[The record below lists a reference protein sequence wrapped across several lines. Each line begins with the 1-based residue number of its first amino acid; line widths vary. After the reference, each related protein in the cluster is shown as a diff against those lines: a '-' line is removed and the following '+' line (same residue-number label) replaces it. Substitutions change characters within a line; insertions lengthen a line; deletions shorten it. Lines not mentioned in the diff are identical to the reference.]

1 MQNLSF
7 TQQYEPVWCQC
18 KLAVLSYSI
27 CIHVRANVCVCVC
40 LKREGRAVHQI
51 SHLIWA
57 ASGEVKGAVGRLSS
71 RRRGGKKKKGETE
84 SRWCECER
92 G

>member
-1 MQNLSF
+1 MHL
-7 TQQYEPVWCQC
+7 
-18 KLAVLSYSI
+18 YSI
-27 CIHVRANVCVCVC
+27 CIHVRAKACVCVC

-71 RRRGGKKKKGETE
+71 RRRGGKKKKRQNQDGVSVKEDEKAGERLKPE
-84 SRWCECER
+84 

>member
-1 MQNLSF
+1 MVSVQARSAF
-7 TQQYEPVWCQC
+7 VQYLHACAGE
-18 KLAVLSYSI
+18 
-27 CIHVRANVCVCVC
+27 RVCVCVC

-71 RRRGGKKKKGETE
+71 LRRRGEKKERQNQDGVSVKEDGKAGERLKPE
-84 SRWCECER
+84 